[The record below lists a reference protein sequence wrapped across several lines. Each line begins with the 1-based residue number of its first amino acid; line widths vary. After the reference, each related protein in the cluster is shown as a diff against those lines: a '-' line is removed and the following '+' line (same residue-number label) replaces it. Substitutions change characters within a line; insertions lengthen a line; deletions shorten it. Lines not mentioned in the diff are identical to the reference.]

1 MFNLYLTLAA
11 IAYVLLCCFTV
22 TMRKSKQQEDTFLI
36 DCVFET
42 FQLPFRVLR
51 FFIAKKFD
59 GKRSAGALY
68 EHLCGPRVVTA
79 KNIRE
84 KTSDWYSSLDA

>member
-1 MFNLYLTLAA
+1 MLTISLTLAA

-22 TMRKSKQQEDTFLI
+22 TMRKSKKHEDTFLI

-42 FQLPFRVLR
+42 FQLPFRALR
-51 FFIAKKFD
+51 FFLEKKFD

-68 EHLCGPRVVTA
+68 EHLCGPRVVTV

-84 KTSDWYSSLDA
+84 KTSAWYSSLDA